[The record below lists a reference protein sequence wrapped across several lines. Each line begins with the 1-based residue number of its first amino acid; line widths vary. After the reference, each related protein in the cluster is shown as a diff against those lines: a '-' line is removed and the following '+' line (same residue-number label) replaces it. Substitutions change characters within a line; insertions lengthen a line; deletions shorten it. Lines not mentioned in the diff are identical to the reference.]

1 MDATGGSVA
10 AIPFPCP
17 GAIRFSVVKR
27 VLRPGGGSQPNL
39 GSRGHSQPIARE
51 FFIARHRSRYCPA
64 PEELKFSW
72 FGSQKRGKMAKKR
85 ILVVDDEE
93 DIRDYLREILED
105 SGFEVVD
112 AANGLLGQKL
122 FRQKPTDLII
132 TDILMPE
139 KGGFEAILELHR
151 EFPEVK
157 IFAISGGGRVSSE
170 VYLEVAKDLG
180 AIRTFVKPV
189 NAKELIAEIS
199 KLFQAEGDD

>member
-1 MDATGGSVA
+1 
-10 AIPFPCP
+10 
-17 GAIRFSVVKR
+17 
-27 VLRPGGGSQPNL
+27 
-39 GSRGHSQPIARE
+39 
-51 FFIARHRSRYCPA
+51 
-64 PEELKFSW
+64 
-72 FGSQKRGKMAKKR
+72 MAKKR
-85 ILVVDDEE
+85 ILIIDDEE

-112 AANGLLGQKL
+112 AANGLSGQKL

-180 AIRTFVKPV
+180 AIRTFAKPV

-199 KLFQAEGDD
+199 NLFQTEGDD

>member
-1 MDATGGSVA
+1 MRPVSLWP
-10 AIPFPCP
+10 PFRNPTLVQLGFPRCQAGCAPQRGVEAEIRLRGTPPAHSRIFFP
-17 GAIRFSVVKR
+17 GRRS
-27 VLRPGGGSQPNL
+27 
-39 GSRGHSQPIARE
+39 
-51 FFIARHRSRYCPA
+51 RHRPA
-64 PEELKFSW
+64 QEEFEFSCL
-72 FGSQKRGKMAKKR
+72 GVQKRGKMAKKR
-85 ILVVDDEE
+85 ILIIDDEE

-122 FRQKPTDLII
+122 FRQNPTDLII

-199 KLFQAEGDD
+199 NLFQAEGDD